1 MESFSKH
8 SLVQDTL
15 ADLPYKPVRK
25 KQLPYAFVDLTKRD
39 IDSMPGLS
47 YGVNTTDGIKV
58 VTVLPDGKETQ
69 NTAAKGD
76 IILSGVS
83 REKYVI
89 KAAKFPKLYV
99 GGIGKSVTPE
109 QTPRMVAR
117 WTSNQT
123 IMFRAPWG
131 EEMVLKAGDYV
142 VREADG
148 NGYYRIAKAEFERT
162 YERLP

>member
-1 MESFSKH
+1 METFSKH
-8 SLVQDTL
+8 SFVQGTL
-15 ADLPYKPVRK
+15 ANLPYKPVRK

-76 IILSGVS
+76 IIMSGPS
-83 REKYVI
+83 REKYVV
-89 KAAKFPKLYV
+89 KAAKFPKLYT
-99 GGIGKSVTPE
+99 GNIGKDVIPE

-117 WTSNQT
+117 YTDAQT
-123 IMFRAPWG
+123 ITFEAPWG
-131 EEMVLKAGDYV
+131 EQMILKTGDYV

-148 NGYYRIAKAEFERT
+148 KGFYRIAKAEFERT
-162 YERLP
+162 YERIP

>member
-1 MESFSKH
+1 
-8 SLVQDTL
+8 
-15 ADLPYKPVRK
+15 
-25 KQLPYAFVDLTKRD
+25 
-39 IDSMPGLS
+39 
-47 YGVNTTDGIKV
+47 VNTTEGIKV

-83 REKYVI
+83 REKYVV
-89 KAAKFPKLYV
+89 KAAKFPKLDV

-123 IMFRAPWG
+123 ITFRAPWG

-162 YERLP
+162 YERIP